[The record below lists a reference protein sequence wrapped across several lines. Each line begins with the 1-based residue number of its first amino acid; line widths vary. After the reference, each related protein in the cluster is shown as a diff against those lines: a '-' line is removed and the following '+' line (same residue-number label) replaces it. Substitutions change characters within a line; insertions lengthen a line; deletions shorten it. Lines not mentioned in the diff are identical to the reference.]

1 MPPHPATGSH
11 RHRRSNAV
19 IGAALLAPWLVLGG
33 VAAHAAEDAS
43 AAPLSSS
50 STWALTASPVAAPSS
65 TAPPAAATVTA
76 SGISAGTVGSGQQ
89 AIGVS
94 VLPGASTVS
103 PAGTAGGSA
112 GIAAG
117 PASSVQQTIGVS
129 VLPGVMTV
137 SPTTESVTLSQVGL
151 LGQSVYRGELAPVTV
166 HDARG
171 SLVGWHATISVQGV
185 DGVSTAA
192 LARAQLC
199 ASAAAPTMVAG
210 NPADVVRGVGRSC
223 AGVGKPVSV
232 FFAAPG
238 GGGGTYSD
246 TAGLTL
252 VVPGGTLPPQVTVTL
267 AVSVG

>member
-1 MPPHPATGSH
+1 MPPHPPTGSH
-11 RHRRSNAV
+11 RHRRSNAI
-19 IGAALLAPWLVLGG
+19 IGAALLAPWLVLAG
-33 VAAHAAEDAS
+33 VAAHAAEGAS
-43 AAPLSSS
+43 AAPPSQS
-50 STWALTASPVAAPSS
+50 STWALTASPVAAPAA
-65 TAPPAAATVTA
+65 TAPPAAAAVTA
-76 SGISAGTVGSGQQ
+76 SSVSAGPDGSGRQ

-103 PAGTAGGSA
+103 PAGAAGSSS

-137 SPTTESVTLSQVGL
+137 SPTTESVTLSRVGL
-151 LGQSVYRGELAPVTV
+151 LHQSVYQGGLTPVTV

-171 SLVGWHATISVQGV
+171 SLVGWHATISLQGIG
-185 DGVSTAA
+185 GVSTVT
-192 LARAQLC
+192 LARARLC

-210 NPADVVRGVGRSC
+210 NPADVVHGAARSC
-223 AGVGKPVSV
+223 AGAGAPVSV

-252 VVPGGTLPPQVTVTL
+252 AVPEGTLPPQVTVTL